1 MTRKKKGRKVG
12 SEGPAQYTEKNL
24 SKTDI
29 LALAKKRSDKRK
41 GNKAGTRHSVAS
53 NKAPAKVKASQDPR
67 IGSKKPIPL
76 IVEQK
81 PHPKSNAAKRER
93 RLSAME
99 ELSQLENDA
108 KLNVLLDRI
117 EQGDK
122 LGAGLQSY
130 VDEKLDRIE
139 ELMSKLGLLEPE
151 AHETQIRS
159 TSPKKGQ
166 TDDELLAQFENF
178 KFNQE

>member
-12 SEGPAQYTEKNL
+12 SEGPAQYAEKNL
-24 SKTDI
+24 SKADI
-29 LALAKKRSDKRK
+29 LALAKKRNDKRK
-41 GNKAGTRHSVAS
+41 GNKAGTRHSATTA
-53 NKAPAKVKASQDPR
+53 KAPKKNKVAQDPR
-67 IGSKKPIPL
+67 LGSKTPIPL
-76 IVEQK
+76 IVKEK
-81 PHPKSNAAKRER
+81 PHPKSNAAKRD
-93 RLSAME
+93 RLVSAKE

-108 KLNVLLDRI
+108 KLNVLLDRL

-122 LGAGLQSY
+122 LGTGLQSY

-151 AHETQIRS
+151 VEAQSVS
-159 TSPKKGQ
+159 TLPKKRQ

>member
-12 SEGPAQYTEKNL
+12 SEGPAQYAESNL
-24 SKTDI
+24 SKADL

-53 NKAPAKVKASQDPR
+53 NKAPKKANNSQDPR
-67 IGSKKPIPL
+67 LGSKKPIPL
-76 IVEQK
+76 IVEEK
-81 PHPKSNAAKRER
+81 PHPKSNAAKRDR
-93 RLSAME
+93 RLSAQE
-99 ELSQLENDA
+99 ELTQLENDA
-108 KLNVLLDRI
+108 KLNVLLDRL

-139 ELMSKLGLLEPE
+139 ELMSTLGLLEPE
-151 AHETQIRS
+151 SEEVQTTS
-159 TSPKKGQ
+159 TASKKGQ